1 MSGGPAS
8 FVMPKVDKK
17 RADVLLVE
25 RGLAERREKAQALIM
40 EGVVY
45 SPTGRIL
52 KSVTPLE
59 NNTELEVRGKLPFV
73 SRGGVKLAHALD
85 AFDESVTG
93 YTVLDVG
100 ASTGGFTD
108 CLLQRGADRIYAID
122 VGHGQLHYRLRQ
134 DERVLNIEKCNARYV
149 FEIPTMVD
157 LVTIDVAF
165 ISLTLILPAVLLH
178 LKAGNDA
185 IVLVKPQ
192 FEASREDV
200 GRGGVIKS
208 PEVHSRVLRKI
219 IDWAERNGIDVVDQC
234 DSPILGDAG
243 NKEFFLL
250 LRKPT
255 EAK

>member
-1 MSGGPAS
+1 M
-8 FVMPKVDKK
+8 
-17 RADVLLVE
+17 
-25 RGLAERREKAQALIM
+25 
-40 EGVVY
+40 
-45 SPTGRIL
+45 
-52 KSVTPLE
+52 
-59 NNTELEVRGKLPFV
+59 
-73 SRGGVKLAHALD
+73 KLAHALD
-85 AFDESVTG
+85 AFDESVIG

-108 CLLQRGADRIYAID
+108 CLLQRGADRIYAVD

-208 PEVHSRVLRKI
+208 PEVHSRVFSKI
-219 IDWAERNGIDVVDQC
+219 S
-234 DSPILGDAG
+234 DSIIS
-243 NKEFFLL
+243 NIINLL
-250 LRKPT
+250 VY
-255 EAK
+255 